1 MQSAIPFAWK
11 PIARAI
17 YYKLFRLQLRV
28 RCWRADRLRN
38 PPSAIPIPPAILRY
52 RVSELL
58 SVTEFL
64 RIGEGCAS
72 LIRQRVDDMGIDMA
86 SAHRVLD
93 FGCGCGRA
101 IAWFLRDYK
110 AEFHGVDVDREAI
123 NWCQK
128 HLQPGHF
135 LANAPVPPL
144 PYPKEHFDVV
154 YCLSVFTHLNESL
167 QDLWIEELSRI
178 LKPGGV
184 LLLTIYGQSATQG
197 LDEEGCR
204 ALQSGGLVHRRSQ
217 KLKGIVPDWY
227 QTTWHSREYMVK
239 RLSRWFA
246 DVRYSVVED
255 GLQDFVAGRKAGSYT
270 CATCSSVGS
279 AQQNHGSSM

>member
-1 MQSAIPFAWK
+1 M
-11 PIARAI
+11 
-17 YYKLFRLQLRV
+17 
-28 RCWRADRLRN
+28 DRLSK

-58 SVTEFL
+58 SVSEFL

-72 LIRQRVDDMGIDMA
+72 LIRQRADDMGIDMA

-93 FGCGCGRA
+93 FGCGCGRT
-101 IAWFLRDYK
+101 IAWFLRAYNG
-110 AEFHGVDVDREAI
+110 EFHGVDVDREAI
-123 NWCQK
+123 DWCNK

-135 LANAPVPPL
+135 LANAPIPPL
-144 PYPKEHFDVV
+144 PYPKGYFDVV

-184 LLLTIYGQSATQG
+184 LLLTIYGKSATQG
-197 LDEEGCR
+197 LNEEGRR
-204 ALQSGGLVHRRSQ
+204 ALQSGGFVHRRSQ
-217 KLKGIVPDWY
+217 KLRGIVPDWY
-227 QTTWHSREYMVK
+227 HTTWHSHEYMVQ
-239 RLSRWFA
+239 RLSRWFG
-246 DVRYSVVED
+246 DVHYYVVAD
-255 GLQDFVAGRKAGSYT
+255 GLQDVIAGRKPGSYT

>member
-1 MQSAIPFAWK
+1 MNRRTIK
-11 PIARAI
+11 CARLHAECDSLCLEANRQGHL
-17 YYKLFRLQLRV
+17 YKLFRLRLRV

-86 SAHRVLD
+86 SAYRVLD

-135 LANAPVPPL
+135 LANASVPPL

-167 QDLWIEELSRI
+167 QD
-178 LKPGGV
+178 GV

-197 LDEEGCR
+197 LDEEGRR
-204 ALQSGGLVHRRSQ
+204 ALSLAGLCTGAPKS
-217 KLKGIVPDWY
+217 
-227 QTTWHSREYMVK
+227 
-239 RLSRWFA
+239 
-246 DVRYSVVED
+246 
-255 GLQDFVAGRKAGSYT
+255 
-270 CATCSSVGS
+270 
-279 AQQNHGSSM
+279 